1 MIRALPPV
9 LALCLSGCLLM
20 DIPQPFRHQG
30 LGSELARPPSDQEP
44 DLPAAPS
51 RRLNVRLPDFS
62 GLPGDGNQS
71 LRRAVKSLLERQ
83 GILVVS
89 TDGDAMINLHFQ
101 VDADRTLRM
110 TWIITGPDGKEWG
123 QAGQQGPLPPA
134 ADGAWGRLAT
144 DIAQGSCEG
153 IVRILQTTFAKQ
165 GGD

>member
-1 MIRALPPV
+1 MIRKLSLL

-30 LGSELARPPSDQEP
+30 LGSDLTRPPSDQDPEIE
-44 DLPAAPS
+44 AAPIH
-51 RRLNVRLPDFS
+51 RPNVRLPDFS

-83 GILVVS
+83 GILVV
-89 TDGDAMINLHFQ
+89 TMDGDAVINPRFQ
-101 VDADRTLRM
+101 VDADRTLRI
-110 TWIITGPDGKEWG
+110 TWIINGPDGKEWG
-123 QAGQQGPLPPA
+123 QASQQGPLPPT

-144 DIAQGSCEG
+144 DIAQGSGEG
-153 IVRILQTTFAKQ
+153 IVKILQTAFAKA